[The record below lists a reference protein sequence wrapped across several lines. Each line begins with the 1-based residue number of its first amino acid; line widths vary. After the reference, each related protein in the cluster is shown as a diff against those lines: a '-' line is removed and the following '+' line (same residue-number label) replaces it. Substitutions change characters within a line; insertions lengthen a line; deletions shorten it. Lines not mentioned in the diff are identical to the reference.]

1 MHACMQMHATSMHC
15 GSQTP
20 WHHFVHPLKTGT
32 QLLCTLYI
40 SQIFGMAALTKPSV
54 PVTQA
59 LVDALN
65 STYFSQCPWLHHALK
80 TKQMQV
86 RINSEFQGK
95 RFTTSYNKIENFGST
110 TNPGSWKPSF
120 FLKQSLVLNFG
131 SKNTHR
137 HSTLKAYRVQRS
149 FSSAHF
155 ERSAAADGS
164 R

>member
-1 MHACMQMHATSMHC
+1 MLYILNQFYNFLLEIYKKEENIHYFDKLAKLLSNIIKVHNLKYDSEVP
-15 GSQTP
+15 QTP

-32 QLLCTLYI
+32 QLLCTLFI
-40 SQIFGMAALTKPSV
+40 SQIFGMAALTKLSV

-110 TNPGSWKPSF
+110 TNPGS
-120 FLKQSLVLNFG
+120 
-131 SKNTHR
+131 
-137 HSTLKAYRVQRS
+137 
-149 FSSAHF
+149 
-155 ERSAAADGS
+155 
-164 R
+164 